1 VPELRTVRAN
11 QQADRDF
18 LLNQRRQPRNQCR
31 LVQERDE
38 THKGIEHF
46 RIFSRAAVR
55 FLPPFRPCC
64 VRNKRRAAMAR
75 LVAVYK
81 KPADVE
87 AFEKHYFGTH
97 IPLAKTMP
105 GFRKYEV
112 SHGPV
117 SVLAG
122 PTDVY
127 LIGTVYFDDLEA
139 MNNAFASPEGRAT
152 AADRQLYAPD
162 DTGVQIFTFD
172 TREV

>member
-1 VPELRTVRAN
+1 
-11 QQADRDF
+11 
-18 LLNQRRQPRNQCR
+18 
-31 LVQERDE
+31 
-38 THKGIEHF
+38 
-46 RIFSRAAVR
+46 
-55 FLPPFRPCC
+55 
-64 VRNKRRAAMAR
+64 MAG
-75 LVAVYK
+75 LVAIYK

-112 SHGPV
+112 SSGPI

-139 MNNAFASPEGRAT
+139 MEKSV
-152 AADRQLYAPD
+152 RQPGGSSDCGGPPALRP
-162 DTGVQIFTFD
+162 
-172 TREV
+172 R